1 MNTGKPFSVTY
12 GTGSVSGDIITDNIA
27 IAGLQL
33 NQHTFGVATT
43 ESVDFSDNS
52 TPFDGLMGLAQSVG
66 LLFVFM
72 SFLQK
77 LAFLMNNLDVVQS
90 RSGNAN

>member
-1 MNTGKPFSVTY
+1 MISLP
-12 GTGSVSGDIITDNIA
+12 IILPLLAFNSI
-27 IAGLQL
+27 
-33 NQHTFGVATT
+33 NVATT
-43 ESVDFSDNS
+43 ESVDFSDTS

>member
-1 MNTGKPFSVTY
+1 MGLDRFLVISLP
-12 GTGSVSGDIITDNIA
+12 IILPLLAFNSI
-27 IAGLQL
+27 
-33 NQHTFGVATT
+33 NVATT
-43 ESVDFSDNS
+43 ESVDFSDTS